1 MDVDM
6 SVATERRQGD
16 SNLVQK
22 IVEVERANQNKSQFL
37 AVASHD
43 LRQPIHALG
52 LYIAELRRK
61 VSGVEQQHLLGQVER
76 SVDALSTL
84 IEALLDISQLDAGVI
99 VPQKQVFDL
108 SELFS
113 RIAAD
118 FKMAA
123 KIKNICLVVRPVI
136 VYVYTD
142 PVLLERILVNLVSNA
157 VRYTRPFGSVLLGC
171 RRRGQQ
177 VHIEVQD
184 NGIGIPEDMHAR
196 IFCEF
201 IQLNQDV
208 VNCEKGLG
216 LGLAI
221 VDRLVKLLGHHIELR
236 SAPYVGSLFTVKLAL
251 ARKPLD
257 VFSMQT
263 DLLVDAE
270 LLSCK
275 KILIVDGDL
284 LVLDGT
290 AMILSSWGYQVT
302 AVTTLAAVQKRLAE
316 GENWDLVISD
326 YQLDR
331 GATGLDVSET
341 VRQHCGMPTPCILI
355 SGDTSAMVQKMAD
368 GAGLHLLHK
377 PVKPAKLRSLVQ
389 YHLKEVTH

>member
-1 MDVDM
+1 MI
-6 SVATERRQGD
+6 VATERRQGD
-16 SNLVQK
+16 SSLAQR
-22 IVEVERANQNKSQFL
+22 IVEVERANQDKSQFL

-52 LYIAELRRK
+52 LYIAELRRR
-61 VSGVEQQHLLGQVER
+61 VSGVEQQHLVGQVER

-84 IEALLDISQLDAGVI
+84 IDSLLDISQLDAGAI
-99 VPQKQVFDL
+99 VPRKQVCDL
-108 SELFS
+108 SGLFS

-123 KIKNICLVVRPVI
+123 KIKNIRLVVRPVKA
-136 VYVYTD
+136 YVYTD

-177 VHIEVQD
+177 VHIEVRD
-184 NGIGIPEDMHAR
+184 NGVGIPEDMQTR
-196 IFCEF
+196 IFREF
-201 IQLNQDV
+201 IQLNH
-208 VNCEKGLG
+208 NLTNGEKGLG

-221 VDRLVKLLGHHIELR
+221 VDRLVKLLGHRIELR
-236 SAPYVGSLFTVKLAL
+236 SAPYVGSTFTVKLARAL
-251 ARKPLD
+251 KPAD
-257 VFSMQT
+257 VFVLPVDT
-263 DLLVDAE
+263 LNDAE
-270 LLSCK
+270 LLCGK
-275 KILIVDGDL
+275 KVLIVDGDP

-290 AMILSSWGYQVT
+290 AMILGSWGYKVT
-302 AVTTLAAVQKRLAE
+302 AVTTLAAVQKKLAE
-316 GENWDLVISD
+316 GARWDLLISD
-326 YQLDR
+326 YQLGQ

-341 VRQHCGMPTPCILI
+341 VRQHGAAPTPCILI

>member
-1 MDVDM
+1 MIA
-6 SVATERRQGD
+6 ATERRQGD
-16 SNLVQK
+16 SSLVQR

-61 VSGVEQQHLLGQVER
+61 VSGEEQQHLVGQVER

-84 IEALLDISQLDAGVI
+84 IDALLDISKLDAGAV
-99 VPQKQVFDL
+99 VPQKQVCDL

-118 FKMAA
+118 FKRAA
-123 KIKNICLVVRPVI
+123 KIKNIRLVVRPVSA
-136 VYVYTD
+136 YVYTD

-157 VRYTRPFGSVLLGC
+157 VRYTRPFGCILLGA
-171 RRRGQQ
+171 RQRGQQ
-177 VHIEVQD
+177 IHIEVRD
-184 NGIGIPEDMHAR
+184 NGIGIPEGMQDH

-201 IQLNQDV
+201 IQLNHDV
-208 VNCEKGLG
+208 ISGEKGLG

-221 VDRLVKLLGHHIELR
+221 VDRLVKLLGHRIELR
-236 SAPYVGSLFTVKLAL
+236 SAPCVGSLFTVKLARAL
-251 ARKPLD
+251 KPVE
-257 VFSMQT
+257 VFSLPV
-263 DLLVDAE
+263 DPLSDAE
-270 LLSCK
+270 LLSGK
-275 KILIVDGDL
+275 KVLIVDGDL

-290 AMILSSWGYQVT
+290 ALILGSWGYQVT
-302 AVTTLAAVQKRLAE
+302 ALTTLAAVQKRLVE
-316 GENWDLVISD
+316 GESWDLVISD

-341 VRQHCGMPTPCILI
+341 VRQHCATLTPCILI
-355 SGDTSAMVQKMAD
+355 SGDTSVIVQKMAD
-368 GAGLHLLHK
+368 GAGHHLLHK